1 MTRTGYSLDQFI
13 ADMQAIVAEKPTQ
26 AALFDKGSSL
36 LERLVHDPEAVP
48 EQFRVPAGKGSRP
61 NHGSYAL
68 HRSPGLFVSSVVWG
82 PGDYAGPHD
91 HQTWGMIGVLSN
103 EIHET
108 RFRRL
113 DDRTR
118 EDYAQLEKVGPAV
131 VKRGQVSLLVPHQ
144 DEIHEMRNPS
154 DRLTVEIH
162 VYGRDL
168 VGLPRYQYDL
178 NTGAM
183 KRWASGKFDN
193 C

>member
-1 MTRTGYSLDQFI
+1 MTLTGYSLDQFI
-13 ADMQAIVAEKPTQ
+13 ADMQAIVAENPTQ

-36 LERLVHDPEAVP
+36 LERLVQDSDAVP
-48 EQFRVPAGKGSRP
+48 EQFRVPTGKGSRP

-113 DDRTR
+113 R
-118 EDYAQLEKVGPAV
+118 
-131 VKRGQVSLLVPHQ
+131 
-144 DEIHEMRNPS
+144 
-154 DRLTVEIH
+154 
-162 VYGRDL
+162 
-168 VGLPRYQYDL
+168 
-178 NTGAM
+178 
-183 KRWASGKFDN
+183 
-193 C
+193 